1 LTGFFHRIAPKVL
14 LPERDF
20 SRGKSKSLRQKS
32 LLPSRQMESG
42 MSTRTKNE
50 VMSKL
55 RRRYLIAGREHKKK
69 LIDEAVA
76 DFAFGDDII
85 LK

>member
-1 LTGFFHRIAPKVL
+1 
-14 LPERDF
+14 
-20 SRGKSKSLRQKS
+20 
-32 LLPSRQMESG
+32 MESG

-55 RRRYLIAGREHKKK
+55 RRRYLSAGREHKKK